1 MSTSSAKQLQIWD
14 LWIPD
19 VAAVGISFA
28 RGRLDPTDT
37 LLVHAAP
44 EKLTVEV
51 RDDHGHPL
59 AFGLDLPR
67 TLVSPIARLRR
78 DGDCITRE
86 DLWPTDAD
94 HGSLVILP
102 GGEVGTLLQ
111 WWNAPDRSEWR
122 WQVEFYNHR

>member
-1 MSTSSAKQLQIWD
+1 MAQATLQTWD

-51 RDDHGHPL
+51 LDEQGARVAVGQ
-59 AFGLDLPR
+59 DLPR
-67 TLVSPIARLRR
+67 TLSSPIARLRR
-78 DGDCITRE
+78 QDGSVTRE
-86 DLWPTDAD
+86 DCWPTDAD
-94 HGSLVILP
+94 YGVPIILP
-102 GGEVGTLLQ
+102 GGEVGILKT
-111 WWNAPDRSEWR
+111 WWNAGDHSEWR
-122 WQVEFYNHR
+122 WTIELYNHR